1 MADHY
6 VDIVN
11 ENDEV
16 IGKELKSRKPELNF
30 ISRVVAVLVKDSTE
44 MNLIGSKNY

>member
-16 IGKELKSRKPELNF
+16 IGKELKSKKPELNF
-30 ISRVVAVLVKDSTE
+30 VSRVVAIMVKDKLKISY
-44 MNLIGSKNY
+44 NKYFI